1 MPSWHIMVYS
11 RDLLDI
17 YSHPYAFHL
26 FTSSKP
32 SPSEAFKVAGEIL
45 SKAFPDWGKDEREY
59 LAFVG
64 YEGLPLSL
72 PPEAEGMYVAAKF
85 RAGLREDVQLVST
98 VPSMFASVI
107 SHYRSQQLTL
117 DFDEKSDYARANV
130 IDVVN
135 ALSEKSINFKVYE
148 TYRGYHIRAQLPSP
162 LPLEEII
169 KLRRELG
176 DDPSRLSVDSVYLK
190 HGCGFL
196 TNLLFNEKYWRDS
209 DRTDLQRTTEVEI
222 DLGSITVEYDWT
234 ISLILPS
241 TSITTNK
248 GTIKVEKKRVI
259 FNGNFGMQE
268 MQRIVKSIE
277 DNFWEYSFYLKQEQ
291 DVKTKLLLAYGRI
304 SPFLSKVISKCEIT
318 VRPDTVTIHVPDS
331 LSTHVGR
338 LIGKQGVNIRT
349 VESELGIRIK
359 ISQTSPP
366 EDVEMKRRL
375 QDLLRRVA

>member
-1 MPSWHIMVYS
+1 MSSWHIMVYS

-64 YEGLPLSL
+64 YEELPLSL
-72 PPEAEGMYVAAKF
+72 PPEAEGVVAAKF
-85 RAGLREDVQLVST
+85 NIDVGVKDVKAIST
-98 VPSMFASVI
+98 VPPALAKTLED
-107 SHYRSQQLTL
+107 YRSRQLTL
-117 DFDEKSDYARANV
+117 DVDSKSDHAKAKL
-130 IDVVN
+130 IDTLN
-135 ALSEKSINFKVYE
+135 SLSFQGIKLYE
-148 TYRGYHIRAQLPSP
+148 THRGYHVRASLPEP

-176 DDPSRLSVDSVYLK
+176 DDPSRLSIDSVYLK
-190 HGCGFL
+190 HGLGFL
-196 TNLLFNEKYWRDS
+196 TNLLFNEKYWCTKPND
-209 DRTDLQRTTEVEI
+209 TLQGTIEKEI
-222 DLGSITVEYDWT
+222 NPGSITVEYDLT
-234 ISLILPS
+234 ISCRLPS

-248 GTIKVEKKRVI
+248 GTIKVEKDRVI

-268 MQRIVKSIE
+268 MQRIAKSIE
-277 DNFWEYSFYLKQEQ
+277 DNFWEYSVSGGE
-291 DVKTKLLLAYGRI
+291 DVKKRLILAYGKI
-304 SPFLSKVISKCEIT
+304 SWRLASILEKCNVGICNGI
-318 VRPDTVTIHVPDS
+318 VTIHVPSDLAS
-331 LSTHVGR
+331 HVGR
-338 LIGKQGVNIRT
+338 LIGKQGANIRT
-349 VESELGIRIK
+349 VEAELGVRIK
-359 ISQTSPP
+359 ISQAGPPP